1 MFPMFWLEITT
12 GLSHLLP
19 PGMFVVRVI
28 SESHIVSGGDGA
40 VSSVCGSGYPG
51 SHLDRVG

>member
-19 PGMFVVRVI
+19 PWILVVRVI
-28 SESHIVSGGDGA
+28 SESCIVSGGGDD
-40 VSSVCGSGYPG
+40 SSSAYECDTPG
-51 SHLDRVG
+51 SRLAHVG